1 LILIQNDKTAGN
13 SPPPFKLVAD
23 VWWCHQCATS
33 WFVCSYAD
41 RIRESQCIRLIEMRK
56 LERER
61 TRLTSLFSIRW
72 TQPATANRISCLLC
86 LSATHCKTS
95 AFEQSGVLLSSVLFS
110 PIGPTSCR
118 TVLCRVS
125 RLGGVRLAILVSIS
139 TPSGIPCQMKCVPLT
154 HDQLQILHWSK
165 LRIFT
170 ELLLF
175 CLVVAISQNSAV
187 NNEFEA
193 NRR

>member
-1 LILIQNDKTAGN
+1 MCGGVTNV
-13 SPPPFKLVAD
+13 PPVDLSV
-23 VWWCHQCATS
+23 
-33 WFVCSYAD
+33 
-41 RIRESQCIRLIEMRK
+41 RMLIELGRVSAFAWLK
-56 LERER
+56 CANWSASERAWHLYFQSVER
-61 TRLTSLFSIRW
+61 SRP
-72 TQPATANRISCLLC
+72 QPTVSCLLC

-125 RLGGVRLAILVSIS
+125 RMGGVRLAILVSIS